1 MRKNIGIAG
10 LFLLMLSSLLFLVA
24 YITPDLRLICWP
36 ATGMGIAS
44 GILGIVLVLLKVL
57 GIKNAVS
64 SSSVK
69 PDEFQILILNSS
81 ARLSFWIS
89 DLTLFI
95 FVFLLNTYINELYV
109 GLNTHVITIALYGY
123 FILHNLIAVVIF
135 LCFRQKFNK

>member
-89 DLTLFI
+89 DLTF